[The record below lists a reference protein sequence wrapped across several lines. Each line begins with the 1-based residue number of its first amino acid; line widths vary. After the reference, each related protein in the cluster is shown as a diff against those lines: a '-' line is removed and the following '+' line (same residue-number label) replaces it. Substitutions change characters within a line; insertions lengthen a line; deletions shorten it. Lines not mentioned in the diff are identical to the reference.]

1 MSQTTGKSALPE
13 WYVGKNGFQIVTLL
27 GELFWNILQTIN
39 IVVVVG
45 LETLSKAQ
53 QVSLCSFIPLL
64 KRECHEIYYHF
75 FLSQIASNRALDK
88 QSKIVKQ
95 AR

>member
-1 MSQTTGKSALPE
+1 MGERKLSQTTGKSALPE

-45 LETLSKAQ
+45 LELKPCANHNRYHY
-53 QVSLCSFIPLL
+53 VPLFH
-64 KRECHEIYYHF
+64 C
-75 FLSQIASNRALDK
+75 
-88 QSKIVKQ
+88 
-95 AR
+95 